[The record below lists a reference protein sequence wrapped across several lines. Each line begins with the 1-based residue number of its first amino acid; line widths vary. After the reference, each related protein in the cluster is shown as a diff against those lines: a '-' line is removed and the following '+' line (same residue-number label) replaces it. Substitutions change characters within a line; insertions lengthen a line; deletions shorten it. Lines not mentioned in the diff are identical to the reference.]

1 MTKTIILGC
10 NRRFFRVTALTLVFS
25 MLIAGGVPKEG
36 LAYVV
41 GLDEGVRVSILNDGR
56 GADLA
61 KVRAALES
69 RLVSERLRAVGLTD
83 AEVKSR
89 MEKLDDAELRQ
100 FASQIDALYP
110 GGDIITVVGV
120 LLILTLVVLLGL
132 KATGRKIVIK

>member
-10 NRRFFRVTALTLVFS
+10 NRRFFRVTALALVFS
-25 MLIAGGVPKEG
+25 MFIVGSVPKEG

-41 GLDEGVRVSILNDGR
+41 GSEEAVRSILDTGR
-56 GADLA
+56 GADIS
-61 KVRAALES
+61 KVKAALES
-69 RLVSERLRAVGLTD
+69 KLVSERLRAAGLTDDEVRSRIEKLTD
-83 AEVKSR
+83 AE
-89 MEKLDDAELRQ
+89 LHQ
-100 FASQIDALYP
+100 FASQVDALYP

>member
-89 MEKLDDAELRQ
+89 MEKLDDAELRL

>member
-1 MTKTIILGC
+1 MTKTIIC
-10 NRRFFRVTALTLVFS
+10 NGHFFRVTALALVFS
-25 MLIAGGVPKEG
+25 MLIVGSVPKEG

-41 GLDEGVRVSILNDGR
+41 GLEEGGRASILDNGR

-69 RLVSERLRAVGLTD
+69 RLVSEKLRAAGLNDTEVKSRIEKLTD
-83 AEVKSR
+83 AE
-89 MEKLDDAELRQ
+89 LHQ

-110 GGDIITVVGV
+110 GGDVITVIGV
-120 LLILTLVVLLGL
+120 LLILALVILLGL